1 MADFL
6 KVGENRFVNLDLV
19 AEMEYDAEADV
30 TSYRIIGE
38 SVWKTCQGDPFKEVD
53 DNYVC
58 RWQKNP

>member
-19 AEMEYDAEADV
+19 AEMEYDAAADV

-38 SVWKTCQGDPFKEVD
+38 SVWKMCQGNPFKEED
-53 DNYVC
+53 DNDV
-58 RWQKNP
+58 